1 MKKSQKIIFT
11 RKTQREVTF
20 TAFLKANFL
29 PSQKL
34 LAAMFLQKKSSMQV
48 LAASILIRIPIV
60 KLACEWFLS

>member
-1 MKKSQKIIFT
+1 M
-11 RKTQREVTF
+11 QREVTF

-29 PSQKL
+29 ASQKL

-60 KLACEWFLS
+60 KIACEWFLP